1 MGSATVTCADGNLYF
16 RYQNGIMKLVESN
29 TRVYMEKGIF
39 QIPNDRKNSWQHPVV
54 AGGKL
59 YLRAQN
65 ILYCYDIKS
74 KG

>member
-1 MGSATVTCADGNLYF
+1 
-16 RYQNGIMKLVESN
+16 MKLVEAS
-29 TRVYMEKGIF
+29 TRGYMEKGSF

-54 AGGKL
+54 ASGKL